1 MPGPLPTSPE
11 VRPLRERRRPR
22 SAQPPLHHLHHDL
35 PVRAR
40 RAVQNGKLPKLTLVS
55 RAGLITFP
63 TVYALAPSPAPIFMW
78 QALSGPFTAPGAV
91 VTPLYVIE
99 VAEPELKPA
108 TSLTTT
114 WLKAWQPLPAQR

>member
-1 MPGPLPTSPE
+1 
-11 VRPLRERRRPR
+11 
-22 SAQPPLHHLHHDL
+22 
-35 PVRAR
+35 
-40 RAVQNGKLPKLTLVS
+40 
-55 RAGLITFP
+55 
-63 TVYALAPSPAPIFMW
+63 MW